1 MKDLFEQHLEQQLT
15 IELWSQ
21 NREISLSVPDFTD
34 YVFRDGQV
42 VEDYQELDYFY
53 QSWSDFMR

>member
-21 NREISLSVPDFTD
+21 NRGVNLSVPDFTD
-34 YVFRDGQV
+34 YVFRDKQV
-42 VEDYQELDYFY
+42 VGDYNELDHLY
-53 QSWSDFMR
+53 QSWSDFMK

>member
-34 YVFRDGQV
+34 YVFRQKQV
-42 VEDYQELDYFY
+42 VGDYQELDYLY
-53 QSWSDFMR
+53 QSWSDFMK

>member
-1 MKDLFEQHLEQQLT
+1 MDIFEQHLEQQLT

-34 YVFRDGQV
+34 YVFRQKQV
-42 VEDYQELDYFY
+42 VGDYQELDYFY
-53 QSWSDFMR
+53 QSWTEFMR

>member
-34 YVFRDGQV
+34 YVFRQKQV
-42 VEDYQELDYFY
+42 VGDYQELDHLY
-53 QSWSDFMR
+53 QSWTEFMR